1 MHAAAMTSPYLVERH
16 PDLAA
21 FRAAAFDWLAAREA
35 EHNLPL
41 GVLSGVDEAPTAF
54 GPGPPVLLTVR
65 RPDDGAVLAAAI
77 RTPPWRLILSEV
89 DDPAALAALADAV
102 VAADPGVPG
111 LVGPAEHAGELATL
125 LATRLGRRAERGLS
139 ERTFRLSQVIPP
151 RPTTGHARLAGP
163 RDRALVIDWIDAFER
178 EAIADS
184 RPSDADDADAAAA
197 LAARVD
203 RAIGLVGSRRI
214 WLWDDGGPVSLT
226 GLGGATPT
234 GIRLGPVYTPPALR
248 GRGYASALV
257 AAASQAAL
265 DAGRRFVFLFT
276 DLANPTSNHIYQ
288 ELGYEPVRD
297 LDEWSLRPLDGS

>member
-1 MHAAAMTSPYLVERH
+1 MLRPVTSPWIVERR

-21 FRAAAFDWLAAREA
+21 FRAVAFDWLAAREA

-41 GVLSGVDEAPTAF
+41 GVLSGIDEAPTAF
-54 GPGPPVLLTVR
+54 GPEPPVLLTVR
-65 RPDDGAVLAAAI
+65 RPDDGTVVAAAI

-89 DDPAALAALADAV
+89 DDPAALVPLADSV
-102 VAADPGVPG
+102 VAEDPRVPG
-111 LVGPAEHAGELATL
+111 LVGPAEHVGALAAL
-125 LATRLGRRAERGLS
+125 LAERLGRRAERGLS
-139 ERTFRLSQVIPP
+139 ERTFRLPRVIPP
-151 RPTTGHARLAGP
+151 RPASGHARLAQL
-163 RDRALVIDWIDAFER
+163 RDRALVIDWVDAFER

-184 RPSDADDADAAAA
+184 RPSDEDDADRATT
-197 LAARVD
+197 LAARID

-214 WLWDDGGPVSLT
+214 WLWDDDGPVSLA

-234 GIRLGPVYTPPALR
+234 GIRLGPVYTPHELR
-248 GRGYASALV
+248 GRGYASAVV
-257 AAASQAAL
+257 AAASQASL

-288 ELGYEPVRD
+288 ALGYEPVRD